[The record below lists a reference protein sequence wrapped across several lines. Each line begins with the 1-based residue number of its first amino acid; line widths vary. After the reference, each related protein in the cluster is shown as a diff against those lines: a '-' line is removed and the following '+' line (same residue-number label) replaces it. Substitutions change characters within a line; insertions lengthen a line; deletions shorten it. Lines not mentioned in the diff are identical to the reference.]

1 METIEIVNFILLTV
15 FFSAIL
21 LYVSFVNS
29 TNSTKEMFEN
39 ITQKDKI
46 PTCSEAGAAIN
57 QVMRYIASDITGD
70 GMIVLNNFK
79 ETFFEVDKNKIGIK
93 KSLEPDT
100 LYKDWINPLNCGS

>member
-21 LYVSFVNS
+21 LYVSS
-29 TNSTKEMFEN
+29 ANSTKEMFEN

-46 PTCSEAGAAIN
+46 PTCSEAGAALN

-79 ETFFEVDKNKIGIK
+79 ETFFEVDNNQIGIK

>member
-1 METIEIVNFILLTV
+1 
-15 FFSAIL
+15 
-21 LYVSFVNS
+21 
-29 TNSTKEMFEN
+29 MFEN

-46 PTCSEAGAAIN
+46 PTCSEAAAAIN

-79 ETFFEVDKNKIGIK
+79 ETFFEVDNNQIGIK

-100 LYKDWINPLNCGS
+100 LYKDWINKLLSVQELKAMIIKCINLNSL

>member
-1 METIEIVNFILLTV
+1 METIEIINFILLTV

-21 LYVSFVNS
+21 LYISS

-46 PTCSEAGAAIN
+46 PTCSEAGAALN

-79 ETFFEVDKNKIGIK
+79 ETFFEVDNNQIGIK